1 MNVALDG
8 ENVDEHRFISEEET
22 FDVNCTLIQ
31 PWSTPVMKTRVPDKI
46 LRLMT
51 TMSDAVLASKDAA
64 SYADQLVGQLEKET
78 LVPLEVLR
86 QAGLSVFLENLVT
99 QYVFQCQLQK
109 YPEER
114 VSVLNSNYQSSIT
127 SMWICSQFE
136 HEYNPTHLHMN
147 CDVSA
152 VLYLKMP
159 EMLADRKAG
168 RTDDGCITFIGNAG
182 ADTRLSKPVL
192 QIKPEVGDLYLFG
205 ANQLHSVNPFR
216 CPEAQVDRERRSISF
231 NSKFE
236 LLAS

>member
-1 MNVALDG
+1 
-8 ENVDEHRFISEEET
+8 
-22 FDVNCTLIQ
+22 
-31 PWSTPVMKTRVPDKI
+31 
-46 LRLMT
+46 MT
-51 TMSDAVLASKDAA
+51 AMSDAVLASKDAA
-64 SYADQLVGQLEKET
+64 SYGDQLVGQLEKET

-114 VSVLNSNYQSSIT
+114 VSVLNSNYQSAIT
-127 SMWICSQFE
+127 SMWVISQME
-136 HEYNPTHLHMN
+136 HEYNPMHVHPKS
-147 CDVSA
+147 DVSA

-216 CPEAQVDRERRSISF
+216 CPEAQVDKERRSISF

-236 LLAS
+236 LVGG